1 MKKRIK
7 RIYLF
12 SSIYLISPCVLS
24 SFIRFSTRARKF
36 NLEKTS
42 NLINLAGVT
51 LGPDINIEISHHFAL
66 EEFQL
71 MLLF

>member
-12 SSIYLISPCVLS
+12 SRIYLISPCVLS
-24 SFIRFSTRARKF
+24 SFIRFSARARKF

-42 NLINLAGVT
+42 NLINLVGVT
-51 LGPDINIEISHHFAL
+51 LGPDTNIEISHHFAL